1 MYIGRENFARA
12 LVEEGLAEVHQYSA
26 EQSGHANELNAAQQK
41 AKEARKGLWKD
52 YDPSQDVAEAD
63 APAASNGTNGT
74 TTAAERRKGDY
85 RDVVVTHIN
94 EDGKLMLQTINTNT
108 TGALEELMKA
118 FSSFHLNKSNAT
130 PLPGPPKVGDI
141 VAAQFTDDKQW
152 YRARVRRV
160 DREGKKAELTYIDYG
175 NGETLP
181 WSSLRPL
188 TQPQFSTQ
196 KLKGQAV
203 PASLSF
209 IQLPTPS
216 YLPDTI
222 RFLFEVTAGRQ
233 LVAIVDQIE
242 QDGSLCITLS
252 EEKAQP
258 GDTIN
263 AELVRE
269 GLAHVPLKLK
279 AWEKSSP
286 DVLASLKKLQEEA
299 NQEHRGLWEYGE
311 IIPDE

>member
-1 MYIGRENFARA
+1 M
-12 LVEEGLAEVHQYSA
+12 EEGLAEVHQYSA
-26 EQSGHANELNAAQQK
+26 EQSGNANELNAAEQK
-41 AKEARKGLWKD
+41 AKEARKGIWQNW
-52 YDPSQDVAEAD
+52 DPSQDVAEDEA
-63 APAASNGTNGT
+63 APTATNGTNG
-74 TTAAERRKGDY
+74 TAAERRKGDY
-85 RDVVVTHIN
+85 RDCLITFIN
-94 EDGKLMLQTINTNT
+94 DDGKLMLQTIGTNT
-108 TGALEELMKA
+108 TGALEEMMKS
-118 FSSFHLNKSNAT
+118 FGSFHLNKSNAT
-130 PLPGPPKVGDI
+130 PLAGPPKVGDI

-188 TQPQFSTQ
+188 TQSQYSTQ

-209 IQLPTPS
+209 VQLPSPQ

-222 RFLFEVTAGRQ
+222 RYLYELTDGRQ

-242 QDGSLCITLS
+242 QDGTLCVTLS
-252 EEKAQP
+252 EP
-258 GDTIN
+258 GAPVGETIN

-269 GLAHVPLKLK
+269 GLAHVPVKLK
-279 AWEKSSP
+279 AWERSAT
-286 DVLASLKKLQEEA
+286 DTLASLKKMQEEA
-299 NQEHRGLWEYGE
+299 FAEHRGMWEFGDSLGLE
-311 IIPDE
+311 D